1 MFNNMMIN
9 EGRATSLNAKLEY
22 VYIFKFNCCDF
33 VMVADGVDLDLNFED
48 EVVSKN
54 NTKLFIGFLFFLR
67 RDSLFGIY
75 FCFNPY
81 VTGHGALLG

>member
-1 MFNNMMIN
+1 MNNK
-9 EGRATSLNAKLEY
+9 GRTTSLVARLEH
-22 VYIFKFNCCDF
+22 VYLFNFNCCDL
-33 VMVADGVDLDLNFED
+33 VMVGGGVDLDLNFED

-54 NTKLFIGFLFFLR
+54 NTKLFNWGSCFFLR

-81 VTGHGALLG
+81 VTGHEAL

>member
-1 MFNNMMIN
+1 
-9 EGRATSLNAKLEY
+9 
-22 VYIFKFNCCDF
+22 
-33 VMVADGVDLDLNFED
+33 MVGDGVDLDLNFED

-54 NTKLFIGFLFFLR
+54 NTKLFNWISCFFFLR

-81 VTGHGALLG
+81 VTGYGAL